1 MAACQGASSIEGNPV
16 ANGHRASDEPCRIVQ
31 KETGED
37 WRADLQRLV
46 AAENLELKTREE
58 LARFDKQRKQGG
70 QKQASNEE

>member
-1 MAACQGASSIEGNPV
+1 M
-16 ANGHRASDEPCRIVQ
+16 Q

-46 AAENLELKTREE
+46 AAENLELKTRDE

-70 QKQASNEE
+70 QKQAANEE